1 MIQKIRFILI
11 SKVQFLI
18 ILNSKILQ
26 IYAVNR
32 LSFENIYLTKWTVG
46 LNLTRTGI
54 FVKGL
59 TRKTKI
65 RQTIKFSYSIL
76 IIRT

>member
-1 MIQKIRFILI
+1 MKRSDQVSHMIQKIRFILI

-18 ILNSKILQ
+18 TLNSKILQ

-46 LNLTRTGI
+46 LNFTRISTS
-54 FVKGL
+54 KDY
-59 TRKTKI
+59 
-65 RQTIKFSYSIL
+65 Q
-76 IIRT
+76 